1 MQKVMDLLEKHVQWL
16 ALGLG
21 VVWLLLMTWTYVIN
35 PPAQVEIGT
44 ETLTAGEV
52 DEYTVANAVRPLE
65 EAMKPKEAPPMH
77 VDNFAAR
84 WLKRMDWQ
92 EAEPIQTE
100 GLIASARLIPDRLFH
115 APRGPL
121 PPGGTE
127 IALDP
132 TKPAVQGGVATIPVL
147 PAAVVSDW
155 RFGRSTIIE
164 PPPIVPIGQPQ
175 PPAPLVPPEIDKDWI
190 TQSFKV
196 NLPSIAAAFQKAQV
210 PPPPPGT
217 GNTAFLRVEMAR
229 QELMPN
235 GNWGNDTVL
244 KPLPPLQPNMVRQEF
259 PKPKAGI
266 HQETAY
272 LNWAVQNTGD
282 IVQPAFYQTVPNK
295 GDIWQRPGEP
305 AQAINAGA
313 FNPQQYL
320 TGPIPPELTPE
331 QRKMVLDARREQV
344 RLREQQRRQNPRTP
358 RGRPGDQPPEMEEGM
373 MNFAPLDAER
383 PKFLQ
388 VRPPYRPP
396 YNPNLP
402 PDMQGMEE
410 EMMMEDPAM
419 MEQAMAPQILGVG
432 TPDLDYPAGQFDPA
446 TWAAPVPGAPVPP
459 PGAPVRP
466 QDVSIWAHDDTVQPG
481 KTYRYRVRYTL
492 LNPLFNKPGAA
503 KNPADARVFAIES
516 PFSDWGP
523 AIEVPSLTNFFIA
536 NALMN
541 QGKVRFDVYH
551 WEKGQQHHTVVTA
564 GPGDMIAS
572 NQNGVKFDTG
582 HTIVELRPAVR
593 GGDPVVYLANGK
605 GQAVVRTQRGD
616 LNHPIYKKL
625 KEIVAAAQ
633 AQAQAA
639 AGGAIP
645 AR

>member
-1 MQKVMDLLEKHVQWL
+1 MQKVIDLLEKHVQWL

-35 PPAQVEIGT
+35 PPAEVTIGS

-52 DEYTVANAVRPLE
+52 DEYSVASAVRPLE
-65 EAMKPKEAPPMH
+65 EAMKPKEAPPMQ
-77 VDNFAAR
+77 VDNFAER

-100 GLIASARLIPDRLFH
+100 GLIASARPIDPKMFGPDSR
-115 APRGPL
+115 RQL

-127 IALDP
+127 IAVDP
-132 TKPAVQGGVATIPVL
+132 NKPVAPGADATIPVL
-147 PAAVVSDW
+147 PAALVADW

-210 PPPPPGT
+210 PPPVPGT

-244 KPLPPLQPNMVRQEF
+244 KPLPPLQPNMVRQPF
-259 PKPKAGI
+259 PAPKAGI
-266 HQETAY
+266 HQENAY

-282 IVQPAFYQTVPNK
+282 IVQPAFYQTVLNK

-305 AQAINAGA
+305 APGLNAAA
-313 FNPQQYL
+313 FNPAAHVGGRGNLNQ
-320 TGPIPPELTPE
+320 E
-331 QRKMVLDARREQV
+331 QWDAVLKYRREQSK
-344 RLREQQRRQNPRTP
+344 LKAEQKRQQQPRAP
-358 RGRPGDQPPEMEEGM
+358 RGRPGDEPPEMMEGM
-373 MNFAPLDAER
+373 MNYAPLDAER

-402 PDMQGMEE
+402 PDMQGMEDG
-410 EMMMEDPAM
+410 MMMEDPAM

-459 PGAPVRP
+459 PGTPVRP

-492 LNPLFNKPGAA
+492 LNPLFNKPGVA
-503 KNPADARVFAIES
+503 KNPADARQFAIES

-551 WEKGQQHHTVVTA
+551 WEKGQQHHTIVTA
-564 GPGDMIAS
+564 GPGDMIAA
-572 NQNGVKFDTG
+572 NQNGVNFATG
-582 HTIVELRPAVR
+582 HTIVELRPALR
-593 GGDPVVYLANGK
+593 GGDPVVFLANGT

-616 LNHPIYKKL
+616 LNHPVYKKL